1 MFSVS
6 EQVSFG
12 SIPPRKAVLLDT
24 ELVIGVPAD
33 VPAAP
38 IILARKRASS
48 YVKLIYAEWY
58 GLDTLSDSINLYVS
72 SCKS

>member
-1 MFSVS
+1 M
-6 EQVSFG
+6 
-12 SIPPRKAVLLDT
+12 LLDT